1 MELAF
6 IIAASISIILFVIFS
21 IFSIIVEAYEKN
33 WLLKYVV
40 IIAIFTIIGTA
51 LSVIFALIWL
61 FV

>member
-6 IIAASISIILFVIFS
+6 IIAASISIILFVVFS
-21 IFSIIVEAYEKN
+21 IFSIIVEAYEKY